1 MGIESILG
9 SDCENRIRICMITI
23 TTSTKTA
30 DTRIPCQVE
39 KSLVHNKNPIAPTL
53 SIHDQ
58 IIITYPYVK
67 PKKETS
73 F

>member
-9 SDCENRIRICMITI
+9 SDCENRIRICMMTI
-23 TTSTKTA
+23 TRSRKTA

-53 SIHDQ
+53 SKHDH
-58 IIITYPYVK
+58 IIITYPYAI
-67 PKKETS
+67 PKKKT
-73 F
+73 